1 MNRKQARAGI
11 VAAVREWE
19 GTDYE
24 SGGDGRPGH
33 GIDCSALAQ
42 RVYQTGAGLTLPRVT
57 YDQIDACH
65 LMPEDEALPAD
76 LIFYRYTYPAPGT
89 NGWTHVGVVV
99 GPGRMV
105 DAPGEGARVGERPW
119 YTAYERTVGRPHVLE
134 ALPDGDEPP
143 PPSDQDIGEG
153 TVARIDADEL
163 RLRAEPSTSARVLGI
178 VPDGS
183 RVIVTRDDASVADG
197 HRWARV
203 ATRIGN
209 GWIATDA
216 DWFIVE
222 GRYAG

>member
-11 VAAVREWE
+11 VAAVHEWE
-19 GTDYE
+19 GTPYQF
-24 SGGDGRPGH
+24 GGDGRPGK

-42 RVYQTGAGLTLPRVT
+42 RVYQTGAGLALPRVT
-57 YDQIDACH
+57 YDQIDACR
-65 LMPEDEALPAD
+65 LMPEDDALPGD
-76 LIFYRYTYPAPGT
+76 LIFYRYTYSAPGT

-105 DAPGEGARVGERPW
+105 DAPGDGARVGERPW
-119 YTAYERTVGRPHVLE
+119 YTAYERTIGRPRVLE
-134 ALPDGDEPP
+134 ALPDGDEPS

-163 RLRAEPSTSARVLGI
+163 RLRAESSTSAEVLGI

-183 RVIVTRDDASVADG
+183 RVVVTRDDAPVADG

-209 GWIATDA
+209 GWIAVSD
-216 DWFIVE
+216 DWFRPE